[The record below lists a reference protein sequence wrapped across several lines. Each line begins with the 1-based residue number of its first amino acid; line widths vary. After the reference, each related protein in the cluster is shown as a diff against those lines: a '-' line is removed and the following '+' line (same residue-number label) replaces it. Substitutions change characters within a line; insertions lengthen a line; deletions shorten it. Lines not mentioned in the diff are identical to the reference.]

1 MSHPGLTSAEE
12 TSRLPP
18 ASASEVRTAEL
29 RDHRPSPQGVVPRQ
43 SQAYV
48 IAGVAVLILFAVMF
62 SNKRARTT
70 AHAPS
75 SATSYGPPASERE
88 IEELKRDLTADQQ
101 KMDRQN
107 TDRQNTDLQ
116 NGGPQSRAA
125 ADRDDAKSSAWQGED
140 SGERTGTR
148 NPDPAAD
155 ARRQVADQERTLLF
169 KARFASNLVFPAT
182 GQHALPAPLPASV
195 LSGAAG
201 ASPADE
207 TASAQPT
214 HTPDQPRSTRAF
226 AQAGDSAQHKPEVNV
241 NSAEGPPYVLFE
253 GTTIDTAL
261 LNRLDAEFAGPVK
274 VMVTTPLYSQNRA
287 QVLVPEGTLIV
298 GEVRKVSGFGQKR
311 LAVVF
316 HRMLMPDGYSID
328 LDGFPGLDQAG
339 QTGLK
344 DKVNNHYLQIF
355 GTSIALGII
364 GGAAEGTTSGGL
376 SASGSDLWR
385 QGVASSLSQ
394 SSANVLDRFMNVLPT
409 LTIREGHSIKVYLTQ
424 DLLLPAYRNHTIPP
438 DI

>member
-1 MSHPGLTSAEE
+1 MPQPDLTSAAE
-12 TSRLPP
+12 TT
-18 ASASEVRTAEL
+18 ASPISSAGEVRGGEL
-29 RDHRPSPQGVVPRQ
+29 RDHRPTPQGVVPKQ

-48 IAGVAVLILFAVMF
+48 IAGVALLILFAVMF
-62 SNKRARTT
+62 SNKHART
-70 AHAPS
+70 ASQVLPA
-75 SATSYGPPASERE
+75 ANSYGGPSSERE
-88 IEELKRDLTADQQ
+88 IEELKRDLTADERKMDLQKDDQQ
-101 KMDRQN
+101 K
-107 TDRQNTDLQ
+107 L
-116 NGGPQSRAA
+116 GSQSGAT
-125 ADRDDAKSSAWQGED
+125 ADRGDAKSQGWQGGASE
-140 SGERTGTR
+140 ERTGAR

-155 ARRQVADQERTLLF
+155 ARQQVADEERGLLF
-169 KARFASNLVFPAT
+169 KARFASNLVSPAT
-182 GQHALPAPLPASV
+182 ALHTLPAPLPANSQD
-195 LSGAAG
+195 G
-201 ASPADE
+201 ASPADG
-207 TASAQPT
+207 TASARPLRAM
-214 HTPDQPRSTRAF
+214 DQARVAR
-226 AQAGDSAQHKPEVNV
+226 SAQTGDAAERKPEVNV

-261 LNRLDAEFAGPVK
+261 LNRLDAEFSGPVK
-274 VMVTTPLYSQNRA
+274 VMVATPVYSQNRA
-287 QVLVPEGTLIV
+287 QMLIPEGTLIV

-344 DKVNNHYLQIF
+344 DKVDNHYLQIF

-364 GGAAEGTTSGGL
+364 AGAAEGTTSGGL
-376 SASGSDLWR
+376 TASGSDLWR

-394 SSANVLDRFMNVLPT
+394 SSANVLDRFINVLPT

-424 DLLLPAYRNHTIPP
+424 DLLLPAYGNHTIPP